1 MALEIVWSPRALDN
15 FHEVILYLEKNWTD
29 LVVKDF
35 VTRTEKVIQLISEH
49 PEMFKQVSFQNASR
63 EAVIT
68 KHNLLI
74 YRVCTNKIVLLTVF
88 DTRQHPRKKVV
99 S

>member
-1 MALEIVWSPRALDN
+1 M
-15 FHEVILYLEKNWTD
+15 
-29 LVVKDF
+29 VKDF
-35 VTRTEKVIQLISEH
+35 VTRTEKVIQFISEH
-49 PEMFKQVSFQNASR
+49 PEMFKQGSFQNTSR

-74 YRVCTNKIVLLTVF
+74 YRVYSNKIVLLTIF

>member
-1 MALEIVWSPRALDN
+1 MALDIIWSPRALDN
-15 FHEVILYLEKNWTD
+15 FHGVISYLGENWND

-35 VTRTEKVIQLISEH
+35 VTRTEKVIALISEH
-49 PEMFKQVSFQNASR
+49 PQMFKQVSIKNVSR

-74 YRVCTNKIVLLTVF
+74 YKIHLSQIVLIAIF
-88 DTRQHPRKKVV
+88 DTRQHPRKKLAL
-99 S
+99 